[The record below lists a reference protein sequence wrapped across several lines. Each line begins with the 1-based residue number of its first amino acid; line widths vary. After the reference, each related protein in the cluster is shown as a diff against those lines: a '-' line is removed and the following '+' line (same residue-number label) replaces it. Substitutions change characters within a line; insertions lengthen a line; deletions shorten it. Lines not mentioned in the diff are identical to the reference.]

1 MYHIYIFK
9 I

>member
-1 MYHIYIFK
+1 MYIFK